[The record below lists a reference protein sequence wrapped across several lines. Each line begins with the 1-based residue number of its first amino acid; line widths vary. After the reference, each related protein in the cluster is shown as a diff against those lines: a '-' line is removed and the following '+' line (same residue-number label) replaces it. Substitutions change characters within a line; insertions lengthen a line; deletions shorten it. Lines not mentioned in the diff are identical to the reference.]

1 MPTALGEFIRYCP
14 GDTRATDRPGPWR
27 SGVIEVSDDRL
38 MQILQTLA
46 VLLFL
51 SVGALSLGRA
61 RYVWMKWA
69 RWGAIVIFSA
79 AVVYALILT
88 LRWALNQAAD

>member
-1 MPTALGEFIRYCP
+1 MPTALGEFIRYFL
-14 GDTRATDRPGPWR
+14 GNTRATDRPGLTR
-27 SGVIEVSDDRL
+27 SGVFELSDDRL

-46 VLLFL
+46 VLLFV
-51 SVGALSLGRA
+51 SVGALALGRA
-61 RYVWMKWA
+61 RPAWVKWA

-88 LRWALNQAAD
+88 LRWALDQAAD

>member
-1 MPTALGEFIRYCP
+1 
-14 GDTRATDRPGPWR
+14 
-27 SGVIEVSDDRL
+27 VIEVSDDRL

-69 RWGAIVIFSA
+69 RWSAIVIFSA

-88 LRWALNQAAD
+88 LRWALNPATD